1 MSKKKNT
8 LHNNHY
14 PGRIRIVSGIWRNRF
29 LKVANLENLRPTS
42 ERIRETLFNW
52 LAPDIENAQCLDLF
66 AGTGSLG
73 FEALSR
79 GASSV
84 TFVEN
89 SKLAN
94 SYLHETAK
102 LFGAINLNI
111 YNQEAMVF
119 LKSKVN
125 QTFNL
130 IFLDPPFA
138 DNSLTD
144 VLGLLYHSQWLSPDA
159 KIYVELDIK
168 QEFPVLPENWAITHQ
183 KNIGKVCFALIKVN

>member
-130 IFLDPPFA
+130 IGWQTKDIYQ
-138 DNSLTD
+138 NVNVT
-144 VLGLLYHSQWLSPDA
+144 LLYSIQLNQQID
-159 KIYVELDIK
+159 KDLFK
-168 QEFPVLPENWAITHQ
+168 LPTQN
-183 KNIGKVCFALIKVN
+183 

>member
-8 LHNNHY
+8 LHNNDY
-14 PGRIRIVSGIWRNRF
+14 PGRIRIVSGIWRNRL

-84 TFVEN
+84 VFVEK

-94 SYLHETAK
+94 RYLHETAK
-102 LFGAINLNI
+102 LFGVKNLNI
-111 YNQEAMVF
+111 YNQEALVF
-119 LKSKVN
+119 LKSKTN

-130 IFLDPPFA
+130 VFLRPTF
-138 DNSLTD
+138 
-144 VLGLLYHSQWLSPDA
+144 
-159 KIYVELDIK
+159 
-168 QEFPVLPENWAITHQ
+168 
-183 KNIGKVCFALIKVN
+183 CR

>member
-8 LHNNHY
+8 LHNNDY
-14 PGRIRIVSGIWRNRF
+14 PGRIRIVSGIWRNRL

-52 LAPDIENAQCLDLF
+52 LAPDIENSQCLDLF

-84 TFVEN
+84 VFVEK

-94 SYLHETAK
+94 RYLHETAK
-102 LFGAINLNI
+102 LFGVKNLNI
-111 YNQEAMVF
+111 YNQEALVF
-119 LKSKVN
+119 LKSKTN

-130 IFLDPPFA
+130 VFLDPPFA

-144 VLGLLYHSQWLSPDA
+144 VLGLLYHSQWLSFGA

-168 QEFPVLPENWAITHQ
+168 QEFPILPENWVITHQ
-183 KNIGKVCFALIKVN
+183 KSIGKVCFALIKVN